1 LLLDGDRLVQV
12 AREMLILKEESFE
25 MLCLSRID
33 GILCGIYI
41 GSIYTVIAGGI
52 TSEAIF

>member
-1 LLLDGDRLVQV
+1 VQV